1 MNEYCCKCKTHV
13 LPFERWRE
21 EQFNLVFCN
30 YCKQKLF
37 DFFKKKYGFIPKWY
51 EPTDEEIEN
60 YIKEFLEK

>member
-30 YCKQKLF
+30 RCKQEMYK
-37 DFFKKKYGFIPKWY
+37 FFKKKYGFITIGH
-51 EPTDEEIEN
+51 EPSDEEIEKN
-60 YIKEFLEK
+60 IKEFING